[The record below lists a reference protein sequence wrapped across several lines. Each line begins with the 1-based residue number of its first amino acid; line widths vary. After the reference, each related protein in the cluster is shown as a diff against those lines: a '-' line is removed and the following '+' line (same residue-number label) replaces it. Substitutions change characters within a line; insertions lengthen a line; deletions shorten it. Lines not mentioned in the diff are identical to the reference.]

1 MVIKGIPKQ
10 DLRSCLDHQCVKAS
24 PHPVEKAHAS
34 QSRAHHVLMGT
45 LLLPR
50 MTSLVMLLIITDVL
64 LASGI
69 SQHLRKTRPLQK
81 HSPGEGHMPTISASS
96 SSASSQ
102 SFSCTT
108 FIPGTVVQPARCI
121 PLHSVA
127 EPASQRECPDTLH
140 CFLVSS
146 PPSVFF
152 HIPPTFA
159 GGFLSLLQECS
170 AFGSQ
175 CCAWNNA
182 QKSIPDGPSSA
193 NL

>member
-1 MVIKGIPKQ
+1 
-10 DLRSCLDHQCVKAS
+10 
-24 PHPVEKAHAS
+24 
-34 QSRAHHVLMGT
+34 
-45 LLLPR
+45 
-50 MTSLVMLLIITDVL
+50 
-64 LASGI
+64 
-69 SQHLRKTRPLQK
+69 
-81 HSPGEGHMPTISASS
+81 MPTISASS

-193 NL
+193 NLQLFPIAVILDGQCGLKSITSCLMVGKGTKVSANDHEFKDRGQNHFSVDRIIFLQRHLAPMSVDLPKRNIV

>member
-10 DLRSCLDHQCVKAS
+10 DLRICLDHQCFKAS
-24 PHPVEKAHAS
+24 PYPVEKAYAW
-34 QSRAHHVLMGT
+34 QSHVHHILTGT

-81 HSPGEGHMPTISASS
+81 HSPGEGHMPTSVCLLPLPLFKV
-96 SSASSQ
+96 
-102 SFSCTT
+102 FSCTS

-127 EPASQRECPDTLH
+127 EQTPQRERTHTLH
-140 CFLVSS
+140 RFLVSS
-146 PPSVFF
+146 PPCFFPHTTYICRWFLVFAPRMFCFWISV
-152 HIPPTFA
+152 
-159 GGFLSLLQECS
+159 LCLEQCS
-170 AFGSQ
+170 EIYSR
-175 CCAWNNA
+175 WPL
-182 QKSIPDGPSSA
+182 IY
-193 NL
+193 